1 MMRLLRDKRPN
12 LSLIYAL
19 ALAGL
24 TLALT
29 ARALPALGAESAVE
43 TPDAPVRLMSRVE
56 IRDDFIRLGDLFEPA
71 GEYADRKVARA
82 PAPGG
87 TEELDA
93 VWLWRLAKGF
103 GLDWKPT
110 STLDTTLVMRPS
122 RVINRET
129 IDEIVRRAYFEE
141 TGADELIEL
150 DFDQQTVALHIAEE
164 AGGPP
169 QLARFTLDPSSGRFN
184 ALITG
189 PDGPEAA
196 RTLTLTG
203 RAVRMVEVAVPAA
216 RISAGAIIRER
227 DLQTM
232 LLPEARVSRTAVVH
246 ADELIGQQARRT
258 LTAGRPIAAASVD
271 APQLVARN
279 AAVTIEL
286 RTANMRLTAQGRALE
301 SGAKGEA
308 VRVQNLQSRITIDA
322 IVVGENMVSVI
333 VPDRLAANGGF
344 Q

>member
-1 MMRLLRDKRPN
+1 MRRER

-19 ALAGL
+19 VLAGL
-24 TLALT
+24 MLALT
-29 ARALPALGAESAVE
+29 ARALPAWGAESDLDA
-43 TPDAPVRLMSRVE
+43 PDAPVRLMSRVE
-56 IRDDFIRLGDLFEPA
+56 VRDDFVRLRDLFEPA
-71 GEYADRKVARA
+71 GDYADRKVARA
-82 PAPGG
+82 PAPG
-87 TEELDA
+87 EAAELDA

-110 STLDTTLVMRPS
+110 STLDSALVLRPS
-122 RVINRET
+122 RVIDRET
-129 IDEIVRRAYFEE
+129 IHELVRQAYFEE
-141 TGADELIEL
+141 TGADEFIAL
-150 DFDQQTVALHIAEE
+150 DFDQQDVALHIAEE
-164 AGGPP
+164 ATGGP
-169 QLARFTLDPSSGRFN
+169 QLARFTLDRTSGRFN
-184 ALITG
+184 AQITG
-189 PDGPEAA
+189 PKGPEEA
-196 RTLTLTG
+196 RSLTLTG
-203 RAVRMVEVAVPAA
+203 RAVRQVEVAVPTA

-227 DLQTM
+227 DLEIVLM
-232 LLPEARVSRTAVVH
+232 PEARVSRTAVVH

-308 VRVQNLQSRITIDA
+308 VRVQNLHSRITIDA
-322 IVVGENMVSVI
+322 VVVGENMVSVI
-333 VPDRLAANGGF
+333 VPDRLAANGGL